1 MNNVNAAKQVK
12 EWRLDSN
19 LVLLY
24 PEYENM
30 SDLEIDWDRFIS
42 MNKELQNDSDEKSI
56 EIFGSTNKER
66 YEVMLHKFYDNDSV
80 DKNEFHFNKNN
91 HTYEDDAQNLQFIMS
106 YDRDKYFYLKYSSYV
121 QESINDTFELSDEAR
136 EEIEYKIFESNPDC
150 IDESVCYPYYVPSEI
165 EYYDRKFKDVKLPI
179 KESLF
184 IANWKKVY
192 TEAFE
197 TGNFSK
203 LKDMEPEWKA
213 NIAKAQTNTR
223 LSPEAKNK
231 VLLNLG
237 CNYALPIDSEKPV
250 DRVPGKIK
258 EIHNQIRVY
267 DAYSDKPKDTNCK
280 GTDDADYKKFLN
292 SLNFWVIVHKT
303 TGSITIHP
311 GHADKFAN
319 LLRTSFKQDEPVFIY
334 CTSIPEPQSVNFQN
348 SYNLS
353 VNHTVDFKLVLSSLV
368 LASNP
373 IKLFKV
379 YDGPISNIRDL
390 ECYGLTLLYHV
401 YKAKGSINESA
412 SLFTEANTTNEFPI
426 EFTKDG
432 DLLISKGRKIDFEGE
447 YSRTHLALKIYE
459 KNDNIVGMK
468 YCICKLWYLNIKLEE
483 KIHDKNTSLEEKRKA
498 EKARSKIVNDITKY
512 SQIVLK
518 KDPNFDIIK
527 TYQNSPFNDDKIRVS
542 TSTLTHTV
550 DWIKRLL
557 KIKKGL

>member
-19 LVLLY
+19 IVLLY

-56 EIFGSTNKER
+56 EIFGGTNKER
-66 YEVMLHKFYDNDSV
+66 YEVMLHKFYDNDSI
-80 DKNEFHFNKNN
+80 DKSEFHFDKNH

-106 YDRDKYFYLKYSSYV
+106 YDRDRYFYLKYSSYV

-136 EEIEYKIFESNPDC
+136 EEIEYKIFENNPDY
-150 IDESVCYPYYVPSEI
+150 IDESVCYPYYVPKEI

-184 IANWKKVY
+184 VANWKKVY

-203 LKDMEPEWKA
+203 LKAMEPEWKA

-237 CNYALPIDSEKPV
+237 CNYALPIDTEKPV

-267 DAYSDKPKDTNCK
+267 DAYSDKQKTEDSEEN
-280 GTDDADYKKFLN
+280 DAIDVVDYHKFLD
-292 SLNFWVIVHKT
+292 SLNFWVVNNRT
-303 TGSITIHP
+303 TGAFAIYPVTI
-311 GHADKFAN
+311 DKFTES
-319 LLRTSFKQDEPVFIY
+319 LRKDSQDVIGVY
-334 CTSIPEPQSVNFQN
+334 CTSVPKSYIDEILDTRPYDPVIDIKLLVSSVIRNM
-348 SYNLS
+348 
-353 VNHTVDFKLVLSSLV
+353 HSS
-368 LASNP
+368 

-379 YDGPISNIRDL
+379 YSGSTDRFISG
-390 ECYGLTLLYHV
+390 CYGLYLLYHV
-401 YKAKGSINESA
+401 YKAKGSITESA
-412 SLFTEANTTNEFPI
+412 SLFTEANTTNEFPV
-426 EFTKDG
+426 EFNKDG

-459 KNDNIVGMK
+459 KNGNIVGMK